1 MAVSDDWTGRNYTM
15 KRWLTVFFVFLFSFR
30 CGWCEDLQ
38 RRTFIGID
46 ATRKASA
53 TVVQR
58 VQSGGTAEDAG
69 ILPGDALVS
78 IGQIAISDPDQV
90 SVAERRYRAGTN
102 IQFTVQRDGQQ
113 LEKAALG
120 RGAPYEHSPHA
131 EILYRS
137 VPVEGAL
144 YRVII
149 TKPKSTGRH
158 PAVLLI
164 SGLGCYSLDG
174 EREDGD
180 GYGRILYGLTRA
192 GYVTMRVEK
201 SGEGDS
207 EGPPCNSPQADLRL
221 AVKRSIAGIQALK
234 TYDFVDGDRIVIFAH
249 SIGPIEGVLVA
260 SEVPVKG
267 FIAAETIGRSWFD
280 YQTEIARS
288 QPLLL
293 DEPYDKV
300 ELLARTNE
308 ICMSKFYIEK
318 LGPEAIRASNRE
330 CSPYLP
336 TQGDVPYTYFQQVAA
351 VNLSEAWKRV
361 DIPVL
366 VIYGTSDPTTSKG
379 ESQYLVD
386 MINSFHPARAT
397 YLQIEGMSHH
407 FDRQPTQ
414 ADALR
419 ALRSA
424 KDGEFDPTVLTQI
437 ENWISYLIHT

>member
-1 MAVSDDWTGRNYTM
+1 
-15 KRWLTVFFVFLFSFR
+15 
-30 CGWCEDLQ
+30 
-38 RRTFIGID
+38 
-46 ATRKASA
+46 
-53 TVVQR
+53 VQR
-58 VQSGGTAEDAG
+58 VESGGTAEDAG
-69 ILPGDALVS
+69 LLPGDLLVS
-78 IGQIAISDPDQV
+78 IGQIAISDPDQI
-90 SVAERRYRAGTN
+90 SVAAHRYRAGTK
-102 IQFTVQRDGQQ
+102 IQFTIQRNGQQ
-113 LEKAALG
+113 LEKTALG
-120 RGAPYEHSPHA
+120 RGVPYEHSPHA
-131 EILYRS
+131 DVLYRS
-137 VPVEGAL
+137 VLVEGAL

-149 TKPKSTGRH
+149 TKPKSNGRH

-164 SGLGCYSLDG
+164 GGLGCYSLDG

-207 EGPPCNSPQADLRL
+207 EGPPCNSPQADLHL

-234 TYDFVDGDRIVIFAH
+234 AYDFVDGDRIIIFAH

-293 DEPYDKV
+293 GESYDKV
-300 ELLARTNE
+300 ESWARTNE
-308 ICMSKFYIEK
+308 LCMSKFYIEK
-318 LGPEAIRASNRE
+318 LAPEAIRGTNPE

-336 TQGDVPYTYFQQVAA
+336 TQGDVPYTYFQQVAR

-366 VIYGTSDPTTSKG
+366 EIYGTSDPTTSAD
-379 ESQYLVD
+379 ESQYLVN
-386 MINSFHPARAT
+386 MINSFHPGRAT
-397 YLQIEGMSHH
+397 YLQIEGMNHH

-414 ADALR
+414 ADGLR
-419 ALRSA
+419 ALRSGR
-424 KDGEFDPTVLTQI
+424 DGEFDPAVLTQI
-437 ENWISYLIHT
+437 ENWISHLLHT